1 MSGGFSPTDE
11 PLSPTPDLDITC
23 LSDED
28 SQVQIGKQNYW
39 NSRYAEWKMDEAA
52 KKWICWMTG
61 SAEKMADR
69 NLDEISGIEE
79 GSENSEQPLE
89 EEGSEHEIDS
99 EEVFRIESDDPGRG
113 PVLGIESND
122 LQKDG
127 DQVLEFGSND
137 QVLRIESNHNE
148 NNSDQMLE
156 IESNYHEDGGDC
168 DTTIDQNGV
177 KGYHPPVVGLE
188 FESYDDAYNYYNCYA
203 KELGFAIRVKSSW
216 TKRNSREKRGAVL
229 CCNCEGFK
237 TIKEASTRRK
247 ETRTGCLAMIRLR
260 LVESNRWRVD
270 EVKLEHNHLFD
281 PERAQ
286 NSKSHKKMDAGAKRK
301 LEPSID
307 VEVRT
312 IKLYRTPVVDTAGY
326 GSSSEREVSNHVDE
340 SKRLKLK
347 KGDAQVIHNYFCR
360 MQLTNPN
367 FFYVMDI
374 NDEGHLRHLFWIEP
388 RSRAAYGYFGDVVAL
403 DTTCMSR
410 KYEVPLVSFVG
421 VNHHGQSIL
430 LGCGLLADETLET
443 YVWLL
448 RTWLTCMLG
457 RPPQTILT
465 DQFKALQTAIAE
477 VFPRAHHRLCLS
489 LVMQNILENLGQLR
503 ESEEFRTVLGRIV
516 HNSVKVDEFEIAWED
531 MIQRFGI
538 KDHNWL
544 QTLYE
549 DRERWAPVYS
559 KETVFAGM
567 FASQPGAL
575 MNLFFD
581 GYVHKETSLKEF
593 FDMYELV
600 LQKKYEKESLDD
612 FESKESIPML
622 KTRCPYES
630 QLSKVYT
637 KELFLK
643 FQEEVDM
650 MASCLSITQIHANG
664 PIVTYMVKER
674 EEDGNLRGIKNFEV
688 MYEKAGLEVRCI
700 CSCFNFEGYLCR
712 HALCVLTY
720 NGVEEIPVQYILPR
734 WRKDMERL
742 YVLDLGSNSID
753 ITNPVQWYDH
763 LCKKAVQ
770 VVEEGMRSQDHYM
783 AAWQAFKES
792 LNKVRLVADKHM

>member
-1 MSGGFSPTDE
+1 MVVGGGGRVKLDCDTTPPSKRLSATMSGGFSPTDE
-11 PLSPTPDLDITC
+11 PLSPTPDLDIT
-23 LSDED
+23 
-28 SQVQIGKQNYW
+28 
-39 NSRYAEWKMDEAA
+39 
-52 KKWICWMTG
+52 
-61 SAEKMADR
+61 
-69 NLDEISGIEE
+69 IEE
-79 GSENSEQPLE
+79 GSENSEQLLE

-216 TKRNSREKRGAVL
+216 TKRNSKEKRGAVL

-326 GSSSEREVSNHVDE
+326 GSSSEREVRNHVDE

-374 NDEGHLRHLFWIEP
+374 NDEGHLRHVFWIEP
-388 RSRAAYGYFGDVVAL
+388 RSRAAYGYFGDVAAL
-403 DTTCMSR
+403 DTTCLSS

-465 DQFKALQTAIAE
+465 DQCKALQTAIAE

-489 LVMQNILENLGQLR
+489 LVVQSILENLGQLR

-575 MNLFFD
+575 TNLFFD

-600 LQKKYEKESLDD
+600 LQKKYQKESLDD

-674 EEDGNLRGIKNFEV
+674 EEDSNLRGIKNFEV
-688 MYEKAGLEVRCI
+688 IYEKAGLEVRCI

>member
-1 MSGGFSPTDE
+1 MSGGFSPTNE
-11 PLSPTPDLDITC
+11 PLSPTPDLDITYSAV

-69 NLDEISGIEE
+69 NLDEISGCVLDQSDSQEWHRIEE
-79 GSENSEQPLE
+79 GSENSEQLLQ
-89 EEGSEHEIDS
+89 EEGSQHEIDS
-99 EEVFRIESDDPGRG
+99 EEVFRIESNDPGRG
-113 PVLGIESND
+113 PVLGIERND
-122 LQKDG
+122 LQNDG

-148 NNSDQMLE
+148 NKGGQMLE
-156 IESNYHEDGGDC
+156 IESNYHE
-168 DTTIDQNGV
+168 NGR
-177 KGYHPPVVGLE
+177 
-188 FESYDDAYNYYNCYA
+188 NCNA

-216 TKRNSREKRGAVL
+216 TKRNSKEKCGAVL

-247 ETRTGCLAMIRLR
+247 ETRTGCLAMMRLR
-260 LVESNRWRVD
+260 LVESNRWKVD
-270 EVKLEHNHLFD
+270 EVKLEHNHLFN
-281 PERAQ
+281 PEWAQ

-312 IKLYRTPVVDTAGY
+312 IRLYRAPVVDTAGY

-340 SKRLKLK
+340 SEHLKLK

-360 MQLTNPN
+360 MQLTNPD

-374 NDEGHLRHLFWIEP
+374 NDEGHLRHVFWIEP

-403 DTTCMSR
+403 DTTCLSG

-443 YVWLL
+443 CVWLL
-448 RTWLTCMLG
+448 RTWLTSMLG
-457 RPPQTILT
+457 RPPQTMLT
-465 DQFKALQTAIAE
+465 DQCKALQTAIAE
-477 VFPRAHHRLCLS
+477 VCPRAHHRLCLS
-489 LVMQNILENLGQLR
+489 LVMQIILEKSGRLR

-516 HNSVKVDEFEIAWED
+516 HNSVNVDEFEIAWED

-544 QTLYE
+544 RTLYE
-549 DRERWAPVYS
+549 DQDRWAPVYS

-575 MNLFFD
+575 TNLFFD

-593 FDMYELV
+593 FDMNELV
-600 LQKKYEKESLDD
+600 LQKKYQKESLDD
-612 FESKESIPML
+612 FESKESVPML
-622 KTRCPYES
+622 KTRCLYES

-637 KELFLK
+637 KKLFLK
-643 FQEEVDM
+643 FHEYVDM

-664 PIVTYMVKER
+664 PIITYMVKER
-674 EEDGNLRGIKNFEV
+674 
-688 MYEKAGLEVRCI
+688 
-700 CSCFNFEGYLCR
+700 
-712 HALCVLTY
+712 
-720 NGVEEIPVQYILPR
+720 
-734 WRKDMERL
+734 RK
-742 YVLDLGSNSID
+742 
-753 ITNPVQWYDH
+753 
-763 LCKKAVQ
+763 
-770 VVEEGMRSQDHYM
+770 M
-783 AAWQAFKES
+783 AI
-792 LNKVRLVADKHM
+792 